1 MDNFDLLNKKIEFKF
16 LVYKRIDFKIEIIN
30 SIIHLGFVC
39 ILQDVNFFVLSI
51 LFYLV
56 FVY

>member
-1 MDNFDLLNKKIEFKF
+1 MGNFELLNKKIEFKF
-16 LVYKRIDFKIEIIN
+16 LLYKRIDFKIEVIN

-39 ILQDVNFFVLSI
+39 ISQDVNFFVLSI